1 VVPVL
6 RLKIALSWPIRLSSE
21 VYSKFAS
28 HNNGTLDTLM
38 PDTFADDVLYLTAL
52 LGEDQSTVVPRLS
65 GVIPDCGAW
74 IRSRSYVE
82 PGTARFVFEF
92 PRDIC
97 IEIYS
102 ALVSVGLQL
111 TAASHSLLT
120 ELCRCTPHVFDLS
133 SRKLPAVD
141 GATLD
146 DATRYICSLEIIK
159 VQLQIWMVKE
169 EELQTQLSASQSFA
183 A

>member
-1 VVPVL
+1 V
-6 RLKIALSWPIRLSSE
+6 
-21 VYSKFAS
+21 
-28 HNNGTLDTLM
+28 
-38 PDTFADDVLYLTAL
+38 
-52 LGEDQSTVVPRLS
+52 Q
-65 GVIPDCGAW
+65 
-74 IRSRSYVE
+74 

-111 TAASHSLLT
+111 TPASHQLLT
-120 ELCRCTPHVFDLS
+120 ELCRCTPHVFDPS

-141 GATLD
+141 VATLD
-146 DATRYICSLEIIK
+146 AATRYICSLEIIK
-159 VQLQIWMVKE
+159 VQLQIWMVNEADLKSHVTALE
-169 EELQTQLSASQSFA
+169 CFA

>member
-1 VVPVL
+1 M
-6 RLKIALSWPIRLSSE
+6 S
-21 VYSKFAS
+21 
-28 HNNGTLDTLM
+28 DTLL
-38 PDTFADDVLYLTAL
+38 DDVLYLTAL
-52 LGEDQSTVVPRLS
+52 LPEDQSLVVPRLS
-65 GVIPDCGAW
+65 GIIPDCGAW

-97 IEIYS
+97 VEIYS

-111 TAASHSLLT
+111 TAASHLLLT
-120 ELCRCTPHVFDLS
+120 ELCRCTPHLFDPS
-133 SRKLPAVD
+133 SRKIPAVD

-146 DATRYICSLEIIK
+146 AATRYICSLEIIK
-159 VQLQIWMVKE
+159 VQLQIWMVKD
-169 EELQTQLSASQSFA
+169 EELETHLAGNQCFA

>member
-1 VVPVL
+1 M
-6 RLKIALSWPIRLSSE
+6 S
-21 VYSKFAS
+21 
-28 HNNGTLDTLM
+28 DTLL
-38 PDTFADDVLYLTAL
+38 DDVLYLTAL
-52 LGEDQSTVVPRLS
+52 LPEDQSLVVPRLS
-65 GVIPDCGAW
+65 GLIPDCGAW

-97 IEIYS
+97 VEIYS

-111 TAASHSLLT
+111 TATSHLLLT
-120 ELCRCTPHVFDLS
+120 ELCRCTPHLFDPS

-141 GATLD
+141 GETLD
-146 DATRYICSLEIIK
+146 AATRYICSLEIIK
-159 VQLQIWMVKE
+159 VQLQIWMVKD
-169 EELQTQLSASQSFA
+169 EELETQLGDSHCFA

>member
-1 VVPVL
+1 M
-6 RLKIALSWPIRLSSE
+6 S
-21 VYSKFAS
+21 
-28 HNNGTLDTLM
+28 DTLL
-38 PDTFADDVLYLTAL
+38 DDVLYLTAL
-52 LGEDQSTVVPRLS
+52 LPEDQSLVVPRLS

-82 PGTARFVFEF
+82 AGTARFVFEF

-97 IEIYS
+97 VEIYS

-111 TAASHSLLT
+111 TAASHLLLT
-120 ELCRCTPHVFDLS
+120 ELCRCTPHLFDLS
-133 SRKLPAVD
+133 SRTLPAVD

-146 DATRYICSLEIIK
+146 AATRYICSLEIIK
-159 VQLQIWMVKE
+159 VQLQIWMVKDG
-169 EELQTQLSASQSFA
+169 ELETHLAGTQCFA

>member
-1 VVPVL
+1 M
-6 RLKIALSWPIRLSSE
+6 S
-21 VYSKFAS
+21 
-28 HNNGTLDTLM
+28 DTLSG
-38 PDTFADDVLYLTAL
+38 DVLYLTAL
-52 LGEDQSTVVPRLS
+52 LAEDQSTVVPRLS
-65 GVIPDCGAW
+65 GLIPDCGAW

-97 IEIYS
+97 VEIYS

-111 TAASHSLLT
+111 TASSHALLT
-120 ELCRCTPHVFDLS
+120 ELCRCTPHVFDLA
-133 SRKLPAVD
+133 SRQLPAVD
-141 GATLD
+141 VATLD
-146 DATRYICSLEIIK
+146 VATRYICSLEIIK

-169 EELQTQLSASQSFA
+169 EELESQLGGSQCFA

>member
-1 VVPVL
+1 M
-6 RLKIALSWPIRLSSE
+6 S
-21 VYSKFAS
+21 
-28 HNNGTLDTLM
+28 DTLL
-38 PDTFADDVLYLTAL
+38 DDVLYLTAL
-52 LGEDQSTVVPRLS
+52 VPEDQSMVVPRLS
-65 GVIPDCGAW
+65 GIIPDCGAW

-111 TAASHSLLT
+111 TMASHLLLT
-120 ELCRCTPHVFDLS
+120 ELCRCTPHLFDPS
-133 SRKLPAVD
+133 SRKIPAVD
-141 GATLD
+141 GPTLD
-146 DATRYICSLEIIK
+146 AATRYICSLEIIK
-159 VQLQIWMVKE
+159 VQLQIWMVKD
-169 EELQTQLSASQSFA
+169 EELETHLAGNQCFA

>member
-1 VVPVL
+1 
-6 RLKIALSWPIRLSSE
+6 
-21 VYSKFAS
+21 
-28 HNNGTLDTLM
+28 M
-38 PDTFADDVLYLTAL
+38 PDTLSDDVLYLTAL
-52 LGEDQSTVVPRLS
+52 LPEEQSMAVPRLS
-65 GVIPDCGAW
+65 GIIPDCGAW
-74 IRSRSYVE
+74 IRSRSYVQ

-111 TAASHSLLT
+111 TPASHQLLT

-133 SRKLPAVD
+133 SRNLPAVD
-141 GATLD
+141 VATLD
-146 DATRYICSLEIIK
+146 AATRYICSLEIIK
-159 VQLQIWMVKE
+159 VQLQIWMVNEADLKSHVTALE
-169 EELQTQLSASQSFA
+169 CFA

>member
-1 VVPVL
+1 M
-6 RLKIALSWPIRLSSE
+6 S
-21 VYSKFAS
+21 
-28 HNNGTLDTLM
+28 DTLSG
-38 PDTFADDVLYLTAL
+38 DVLYLTAL
-52 LGEDQSTVVPRLS
+52 LAEDQSTVVPRLS
-65 GVIPDCGAW
+65 GLIPDCGAW

-97 IEIYS
+97 VEIYS

-111 TAASHSLLT
+111 TPASHSLLT
-120 ELCRCTPHVFDLS
+120 ELCRCTPHVFDLA
-133 SRKLPAVD
+133 SRQLPAVD
-141 GATLD
+141 VATLD
-146 DATRYICSLEIIK
+146 VATRYICSLEIIK

-169 EELQTQLSASQSFA
+169 EELESQLGRGQCFA

>member
-1 VVPVL
+1 M
-6 RLKIALSWPIRLSSE
+6 A
-21 VYSKFAS
+21 
-28 HNNGTLDTLM
+28 DTL
-38 PDTFADDVLYLTAL
+38 TDDVLYLTAL
-52 LGEDQSTVVPRLS
+52 LPEHQSLVVPKLS

-74 IRSRSYVE
+74 IRSRSYVA

-97 IEIYS
+97 VEIYS

-111 TAASHSLLT
+111 TAASHLLLT
-120 ELCRCTPHVFDLS
+120 ELCRCTPHLFDLS
-133 SRKLPAVD
+133 SRELPAVD
-141 GATLD
+141 VATLD
-146 DATRYICSLEIIK
+146 AATRYICSLEIVK

-169 EELQTQLSASQSFA
+169 EELALQLAGSESFA

>member
-1 VVPVL
+1 MMGLYVADQAN
-6 RLKIALSWPIRLSSE
+6 RRGIFDSQT
-21 VYSKFAS
+21 F
-28 HNNGTLDTLM
+28 M
-38 PDTFADDVLYLTAL
+38 PDTLSDDVLYLTAL
-52 LGEDQSTVVPRLS
+52 LPEEQSMAVPRLS
-65 GVIPDCGAW
+65 GIIPDCGAW
-74 IRSRSYVE
+74 IRSRSYVQ

-111 TAASHSLLT
+111 TPASHQLLT

-133 SRKLPAVD
+133 SRNLPAVD
-141 GATLD
+141 VATLD
-146 DATRYICSLEIIK
+146 AATRYICSLEIIK
-159 VQLQIWMVKE
+159 VQLQIWMVNEADLKSHVTALE
-169 EELQTQLSASQSFA
+169 CFA

>member
-1 VVPVL
+1 M
-6 RLKIALSWPIRLSSE
+6 S
-21 VYSKFAS
+21 
-28 HNNGTLDTLM
+28 DTL
-38 PDTFADDVLYLTAL
+38 ADDVLYLTAL
-52 LGEDQSTVVPRLS
+52 LPEDETTVVPRLS

-74 IRSRSYVE
+74 IRSRSYVQ

-97 IEIYS
+97 VEIYS

-111 TAASHSLLT
+111 TAASHSVLT

-133 SRKLPAVD
+133 SRQLPAVNV
-141 GATLD
+141 ATLD
-146 DATRYICSLEIIK
+146 AATRYICSLEIIK

-169 EELQTQLSASQSFA
+169 EEFQIHLSGSHCFA

>member
-1 VVPVL
+1 M
-6 RLKIALSWPIRLSSE
+6 S
-21 VYSKFAS
+21 
-28 HNNGTLDTLM
+28 DTLSG
-38 PDTFADDVLYLTAL
+38 DVLYLTAL
-52 LGEDQSTVVPRLS
+52 VAEDQSMVVPRLS
-65 GVIPDCGAW
+65 GLIPDCGAW

-97 IEIYS
+97 VEIYS

-111 TAASHSLLT
+111 TPASHALLT

-133 SRKLPAVD
+133 SRQLPAVD
-141 GATLD
+141 VATLD
-146 DATRYICSLEIIK
+146 VATRYICSLEIIK

-169 EELQTQLSASQSFA
+169 EELESQLGGSQCFA

>member
-1 VVPVL
+1 M
-6 RLKIALSWPIRLSSE
+6 S
-21 VYSKFAS
+21 
-28 HNNGTLDTLM
+28 DTLSG
-38 PDTFADDVLYLTAL
+38 DVLYLTAL
-52 LGEDQSTVVPRLS
+52 VAEDQSTVVPRLS
-65 GVIPDCGAW
+65 GLIPDCGAW

-97 IEIYS
+97 VEIYS

-111 TAASHSLLT
+111 TPASHALLT
-120 ELCRCTPHVFDLS
+120 ELCRCTPHVFDLA
-133 SRKLPAVD
+133 SRQLPAVD
-141 GATLD
+141 VATLD
-146 DATRYICSLEIIK
+146 VATRYICSLEIIK

-169 EELQTQLSASQSFA
+169 EELESQLGGSQCFA